1 MNESPLRELAHRS
14 SVGVD
19 VTLAWAPASDTIL
32 VFCRPWN
39 APEINIA
46 VRHEDALLAYHHPF
60 AYAALAQMSAGSDA
74 RGEDIDTSDA
84 RGAETRE
91 GARHG

>member
-19 VTLAWAPASDTIL
+19 VTLVWASASDTIL

-39 APEINIA
+39 GPEITIA
-46 VRHEDALLAYHHPF
+46 ARREDALLAFHHPF
-60 AYAALAQMSAGSDA
+60 AYAALAQMSAASNAGGEVADTWDA
-74 RGEDIDTSDA
+74 RCREA
-84 RGAETRE
+84 RE

>member
-19 VTLAWAPASDTIL
+19 VTLAWAPASDTIR
-32 VFCRPWN
+32 VVCRPWN

-46 VRHEDALLAYHHPF
+46 VRREDALLAFHHPF
-60 AYAALAQMSAGSDA
+60 AYAALAQMSAGSNA
-74 RGEDIDTSDA
+74 GGEDTDTWDA
-84 RGAETRE
+84 RGALDRE